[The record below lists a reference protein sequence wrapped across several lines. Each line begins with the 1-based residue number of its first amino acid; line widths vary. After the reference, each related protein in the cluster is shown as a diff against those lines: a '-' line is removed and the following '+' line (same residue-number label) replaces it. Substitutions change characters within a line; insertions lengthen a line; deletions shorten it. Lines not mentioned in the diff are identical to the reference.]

1 MWRAEEEM
9 SLHERQSEIENK
21 GWVRKSKIPL
31 SIENSTPISIPFETQ
46 GIQSKCLPIN
56 KT

>member
-21 GWVRKSKIPL
+21 GWA
-31 SIENSTPISIPFETQ
+31 ISIPFETQ
-46 GIQSKCLPIN
+46 GIQSKCLSIN